1 MKFSR
6 AIIVYLLFFF
16 MAHPIVN
23 AQEPPASRA
32 IYLYTMIGDSASNIR
47 LKQAKA
53 LAVDLSGAIYIA
65 DTGNNRILKFSKDG
79 ELLKNVGGFGWA
91 KEQFYSPYD
100 IHAGSALDVFVAD
113 YNNNRIERY
122 DKNLNYI
129 SSLNSLSS
137 LDDRYK
143 FGYPRSVAASIHGDL
158 FLIDFEN
165 IRLLKLNS
173 FGEPEMTFGN
183 YAEGKGRLVQPVQ
196 IAISPDD
203 RIYVSDSRLNR
214 ILVFDYFGNYL
225 MEIGTDFLQT
235 PQGIFYSPQKLLLV
249 ADQGNKRIAG
259 FKPNGDLSFVLEQI
273 SEQQGRFQNPV
284 AVMNFQQRIYVLD
297 NDRVL
302 VFDASALLHSK

>member
-6 AIIVYLLFFF
+6 AIIFYLLFFF
-16 MAHPIVN
+16 MAIPIVN
-23 AQEPPASRA
+23 SQETPAPRA
-32 IYLYTMIGDSASNIR
+32 IYLYTMIGDSASNIS
-47 LKQAKA
+47 LNQAKS
-53 LAVDLSGAIYIA
+53 LSVDLSGAIYIA

-113 YNNNRIERY
+113 YNNHRIERY
-122 DKNLNYI
+122 DKDLNYI
-129 SSLNSLSS
+129 SSLYSVPGW
-137 LDDRYK
+137 DEMYK
-143 FGYPRSVAASIHGDL
+143 FGYPRSAATSIHGEL

-203 RIYVSDSRLNR
+203 RIYVSDSKLNK
-214 ILVFDYFGNYL
+214 IIVFDYFGNYL
-225 MEIGTDFLQT
+225 MEIGSDFLKE
-235 PQGIFYSPQKLLLV
+235 PQGIFYSPQKLLFV
-249 ADQGNKRIAG
+249 ADQGNKRIAV
-259 FKPNGDLSFVLEQI
+259 FNPNGDLNFTLEQI
-273 SEQQGRFQNPV
+273 SEQHGKFKNPV
-284 AVMNFQQRIYVLD
+284 AVVNFQNRIYILD
-297 NDRVL
+297 NDCVFVL
-302 VFDASALLHSK
+302 DASNLLQTK